1 MTKIANYKGYTA
13 GVEIDVE
20 EGIITGTVLGLRD
33 IIHFQADDVAG
44 IEPAFHLVLDEYLAW
59 CEEEG
64 VAPEKPYSGKI
75 HLRMNP
81 ELHREL
87 ALTAEGR
94 NESLNSIVI
103 EACTTFI
110 RSSQH
115 E

>member
-1 MTKIANYKGYTA
+1 MTRIPPYKGYTA
-13 GVEIDVE
+13 GVEIDIE

-44 IEPAFHLVLDEYLAW
+44 IEPAFHLVVDEYLAW

-64 VAPEKPYSGKI
+64 LPPEKPYSGRI
-75 HLRMNP
+75 HLRMTP

-87 ALTAEGR
+87 ALTAEER
-94 NESLNSIVI
+94 SESLNSVI
-103 EACTTFI
+103 IAACANYVQ
-110 RSSQH
+110 SSQH